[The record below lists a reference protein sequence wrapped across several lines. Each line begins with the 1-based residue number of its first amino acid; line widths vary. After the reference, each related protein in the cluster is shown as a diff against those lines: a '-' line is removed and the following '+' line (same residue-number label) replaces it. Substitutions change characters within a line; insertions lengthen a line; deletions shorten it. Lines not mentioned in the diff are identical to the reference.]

1 MWKGI
6 YKRWNP
12 IPQLEGARL
21 YCEAVH
27 DDREGFRLWFDGEP
41 SDFPGVVVVRFEER
55 LLYANSDEGSRTQ
68 GIENF
73 SEMQLPHTFW
83 KVEESALVEE
93 FHLQSNGIYR
103 NEEITH
109 YAFLSC
115 TDCIDVL
122 SRFEPTFDYDIDD
135 FDRIQTNS

>member
-12 IPQLEGARL
+12 IPQLEGVRL

-41 SDFPGVVVVRFEER
+41 SAFLGMIIIRFEER
-55 LLYANSDEGSRTQ
+55 LLYTNSDEGSRLE
-68 GIENF
+68 GIGNF
-73 SEMQLPHTFW
+73 GEVQFPHTFW
-83 KVEESALVEE
+83 KVEESTLVKE
-93 FHLQSNGIYR
+93 FQRQSGGIYR
-103 NEEITH
+103 DEEITH

-115 TDCIDVL
+115 SDGIDVL
-122 SRFEPTFDYDIDD
+122 SRFKPTFDYDIESLN
-135 FDRIQTNS
+135 RKSSNS